1 MCPSDAIM
9 AGSSKSG
16 LVIDQ
21 GKVEKRET
29 GKGKRETEERETG
42 KGQ

>member
-1 MCPSDAIM
+1 M

-21 GKVEKRET
+21 AKFEKRET
-29 GKGKRETEERETG
+29 GKGKRETEERETEERERETE
-42 KGQ
+42 